1 MLDSKNKKRL
11 TEISFQIC
19 VSLGLFLSFRRWAIC
34 LYLECEVKVFL
45 TFAPYSFLIFPLSI
59 RYVPTTPNNSQKDI
73 LDGKASLYFSNVLPF
88 HLIFVY
94 LFEVNESFLPLST
107 FAAY

>member
-19 VSLGLFLSFRRWAIC
+19 VSLGLFPSFRRWAIC

-45 TFAPYSFLIFPLSI
+45 TFAPYSFPTFSQVLFSIGFYQEKSI
-59 RYVPTTPNNSQKDI
+59 RNKPNK
-73 LDGKASLYFSNVLPF
+73 LE
-88 HLIFVY
+88 IF
-94 LFEVNESFLPLST
+94 LLGML
-107 FAAY
+107 